1 MRISS
6 LFPVTGF
13 TEHAVRN
20 VKLSKRKKV
29 ALRIVCPS
37 FLGDKYNAR
46 RGAYLLTTRQAIENA
61 RLSEREKNM
70 GLFDFV
76 KDVGRQIFD
85 TDAEA
90 ADNIKNHLEVKTYG
104 LSNLDVKFD
113 DGVVTLCGDCK
124 NQAVRDQ
131 AILIAGN
138 IQGVEKVIAD
148 DLKAPEPTPEEPEEK
163 AEIYEIVSG
172 DTLGGIAKRY
182 YGKASAYMKI
192 FEANRDIIDDPNKI
206 YPGQKIRI
214 PLDD

>member
-1 MRISS
+1 
-6 LFPVTGF
+6 
-13 TEHAVRN
+13 
-20 VKLSKRKKV
+20 
-29 ALRIVCPS
+29 
-37 FLGDKYNAR
+37 
-46 RGAYLLTTRQAIENA
+46 
-61 RLSEREKNM
+61 M

-90 ADNIKNHLEVKTYG
+90 ADNIKNHLEMKTHG

-113 DGVVTLCGDCK
+113 DGTVTICGDCTS
-124 NQAVRDQ
+124 QAARDQ

-138 IQGVEKVIAD
+138 IQGVEKVVAD
-148 DLKAPEPTPEEPEEK
+148 DLRAPAPKPEEPEEK

-182 YGKASAYMKI
+182 YGKAGAYMKI
-192 FEANRDIIDDPNKI
+192 FEANKDIISDPNKI

>member
-1 MRISS
+1 
-6 LFPVTGF
+6 
-13 TEHAVRN
+13 
-20 VKLSKRKKV
+20 
-29 ALRIVCPS
+29 
-37 FLGDKYNAR
+37 
-46 RGAYLLTTRQAIENA
+46 
-61 RLSEREKNM
+61 M

-76 KDVGRQIFD
+76 KDVGRQVFD

-90 ADNIKNHLEVKTYG
+90 ADNIKQHLEIKTTG
-104 LSNLDVKFD
+104 LSNLTVEFD
-113 DGVVTLCGDCK
+113 DGVATICGDCK

-131 AILIAGN
+131 AVLIAGN
-138 IQGVEKVIAD
+138 IKGVEKVIAD
-148 DLKAPEPTPEEPEEK
+148 DLKTPPPAPEEPEKK

>member
-1 MRISS
+1 
-6 LFPVTGF
+6 
-13 TEHAVRN
+13 
-20 VKLSKRKKV
+20 
-29 ALRIVCPS
+29 
-37 FLGDKYNAR
+37 
-46 RGAYLLTTRQAIENA
+46 
-61 RLSEREKNM
+61 M

-90 ADNIKNHLEVKTYG
+90 ADNIKNHLEVKTHG

-124 NQAVRDQ
+124 NEAVRDQ
-131 AILIAGN
+131 AVLIAGN
-138 IQGVEKVIAD
+138 IQGVEKVIAE
-148 DLKAPEPTPEEPEEK
+148 DLKAPAPAPEAPQEK

-172 DTLGGIAKRY
+172 DTLGAIAKRY